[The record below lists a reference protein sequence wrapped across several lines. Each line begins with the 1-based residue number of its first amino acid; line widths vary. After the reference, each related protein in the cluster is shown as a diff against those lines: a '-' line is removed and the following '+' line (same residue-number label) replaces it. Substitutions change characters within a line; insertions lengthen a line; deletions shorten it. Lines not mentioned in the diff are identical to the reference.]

1 MVYASVAGVG
11 GMVAY
16 LYIDQNKQH
25 ARNWHSN
32 AHMMYPASANFP
44 DLTKHHNAIAKF
56 LTPGVR
62 LLCDLY
68 TSGEIVVW
76 FVHQGGDCCVICWL
90 YVMCHLKAVHKS
102 YVIYLLFIMCNLK
115 SVLEQ
120 IKCCEIWI

>member
-1 MVYASVAGVG
+1 MASSFAHRMFASRKMVYASVAGVG

-68 TSGEIVVW
+68 TRGEIVV
-76 FVHQGGDCCVICWL
+76 
-90 YVMCHLKAVHKS
+90 
-102 YVIYLLFIMCNLK
+102 
-115 SVLEQ
+115 
-120 IKCCEIWI
+120 